1 MDWGL
6 RMGGWSVEAP
16 AEEEKDKVGEEKSED
31 ATDEVSTVG
40 YEHCRAS
47 TKADRR

>member
-1 MDWGL
+1 
-6 RMGGWSVEAP
+6 MGGGGEDGKDGVEAP